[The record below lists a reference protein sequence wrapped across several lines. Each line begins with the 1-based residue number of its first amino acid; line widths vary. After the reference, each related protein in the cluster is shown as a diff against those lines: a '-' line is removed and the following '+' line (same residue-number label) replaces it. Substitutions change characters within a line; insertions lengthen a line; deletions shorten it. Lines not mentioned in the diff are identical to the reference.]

1 LTPSQISVGTAPDL
15 NFLIAAHSQDRID
28 VDIRLLLFIGVVVG
42 LSVATHAVLLKRMH
56 LFIILLPS
64 IRFFVL
70 IKFSIKILSKFALY
84 GRFLSL

>member
-1 LTPSQISVGTAPDL
+1 LAPSEISVGTAPDL
-15 NFLIAAHSQDRID
+15 NFLTAAHSQDRIG
-28 VDIRLLLFIGVVVG
+28 VIIGLLLFIGVVVG

-70 IKFSIKILSKFALY
+70 IMFPIKILSKFALY